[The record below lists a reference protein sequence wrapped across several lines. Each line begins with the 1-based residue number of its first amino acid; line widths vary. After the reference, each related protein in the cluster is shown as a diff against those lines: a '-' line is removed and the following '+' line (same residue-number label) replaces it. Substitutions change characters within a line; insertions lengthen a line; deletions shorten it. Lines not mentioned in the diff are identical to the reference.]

1 MLKIVE
7 SSNSGGNH
15 RFEDCILHSP
25 QSTRRPKDLTRR
37 EIECLHLL
45 ARGQSNAGIG
55 RHLHISLPTVA
66 MHLQN
71 ARVKLGAATRE
82 QAVAIVVATGVIA
95 V

>member
-1 MLKIVE
+1 MKIVE

-15 RFEDCILHSP
+15 RFEDCGLRTP
-25 QSTRRPKDLTRR
+25 QLMRRPKDLARR

-45 ARGQSNAGIG
+45 AQGQSNAGIS
-55 RHLHISLPTVA
+55 RHLHIALPTVA